1 MVRGA
6 VTTTQGKLQ
15 WICLSAVVAL
25 GLALTSCHQGTPG
38 SDPFTGGGGGGGGAT
53 PNLVLF
59 AEDQASG
66 NVLSFELT
74 ISSITLSRSTGG
86 PVTVLSGTEAVQ
98 LEWRHLGLAPTVI
111 QTASID
117 SGTYTTMNITV
128 GSPRMTVFDPV
139 TGSFPA
145 VTPPACTGASFDVS
159 VPINLTIASDTVTG
173 ARLDLN
179 LRDSIELNAMNSLCL
194 RPLFDVVPTSFIVGQ
209 LPGDIDGVLGTVGNL
224 STSGGRFDFT
234 VLSSSELITV
244 LTDSNTNFEGPS
256 GLNNL
261 TNGERVLVDA
271 QLQSTADFLAQDVIR
286 ETTSASAQQLR
297 GLVLARTPNLG
308 AGDVT
313 SLNLLVMD
321 AIPTPPGAQEPGEIV
336 TITVDATTAFRIS
349 AEDLPVA
356 SFPNMDFDRQ
366 SLQIGQFVHVV
377 QRAGAAGFTAD
388 SIALQEI
395 SLTGTVGANVGI
407 NSFDFIPDGD
417 FFALNGLGQ
426 ITATTNVGTEF
437 EDMPAGLGSLQPNI
451 SIVGVRGVL
460 VFQGGNG
467 VLVTK
472 RVRLLGP

>member
-159 VPINLTIASDTVTG
+159 VPKI
-173 ARLDLN
+173 
-179 LRDSIELNAMNSLCL
+179 
-194 RPLFDVVPTSFIVGQ
+194 
-209 LPGDIDGVLGTVGNL
+209 
-224 STSGGRFDFT
+224 GR
-234 VLSSSELITV
+234 
-244 LTDSNTNFEGPS
+244 
-256 GLNNL
+256 
-261 TNGERVLVDA
+261 A
-271 QLQSTADFLAQDVIR
+271 
-286 ETTSASAQQLR
+286 
-297 GLVLARTPNLG
+297 
-308 AGDVT
+308 
-313 SLNLLVMD
+313 
-321 AIPTPPGAQEPGEIV
+321 
-336 TITVDATTAFRIS
+336 
-349 AEDLPVA
+349 
-356 SFPNMDFDRQ
+356 
-366 SLQIGQFVHVV
+366 HV
-377 QRAGAAGFTAD
+377 
-388 SIALQEI
+388 
-395 SLTGTVGANVGI
+395 
-407 NSFDFIPDGD
+407 
-417 FFALNGLGQ
+417 
-426 ITATTNVGTEF
+426 
-437 EDMPAGLGSLQPNI
+437 
-451 SIVGVRGVL
+451 
-460 VFQGGNG
+460 
-467 VLVTK
+467 
-472 RVRLLGP
+472 